1 MLIQVILV
9 AHILVVGYWL
19 GSDLII
25 NSTFRYV
32 SRASSMPFADRDRLL
47 EHVLDV
53 DQHVRYALILQVWLG
68 TTLGALLGYLPGGTL
83 LAGTATVL
91 GIAWLALVELTHR
104 LRRKPEGRVLGLID
118 RAIRY
123 VAIFTAMTIF
133 VGTLM
138 SYFSVASWLAV
149 KLALLA
155 GVIVSGLGIRFEL
168 IHYFAVWHTIRVEG
182 STEER
187 ERLLRSRYK
196 SSTTVLVLLWLFIAT
211 IVAVSVLKPG
221 WA

>member
-1 MLIQVILV
+1 MLIHAILV

-32 SRASSMPFADRDRLL
+32 SRASAMPFADRDRLL

-68 TTLGALLGYLPGGTL
+68 TTLGALLGYLPGGSL
-83 LAGTATVL
+83 LAGAATLL

-104 LRRKPEGRVLGLID
+104 LKSSPGGRAVGLID

-123 VAIFTAMTIF
+123 AAIFAAVTVS
-133 VGTLM
+133 VGALM
-138 SYFSVASWLAV
+138 GYFSIASWLAI
-149 KLALLA
+149 KLALFA
-155 GVIVSGLGIRFEL
+155 AVIVSGLGIRFEL

-187 ERLLRSRYK
+187 EQRLRSRYK
-196 SSTTVLVLLWLFIAT
+196 SSTTVLVLLWLFIAA
-211 IVAVSVLKPG
+211 IVALSVLKPG
-221 WA
+221 